1 MLTAEASKLTAEA
14 SKLTAEASKLT
25 AEASKLTAEASKLTV
40 EASKL
45 TAETSRMT
53 AETSRMTAETSR
65 MTAEASTTEARDGRG
80 KAMASVLYQSIET
93 LSKDKGIDP
102 EIVVGAVEDA
112 IALATRKYYKTT
124 ESMRAEMDRETGEIR
139 AYVFKTVVETPEQVE
154 DETNQISLEKAREMA
169 PEVEVGGELRFYKD
183 TTPLG
188 RIAAQMAKQV
198 IFQKVRE
205 AERDTVFNEYNHR
218 AGEVLNATVKRLEPM
233 DTIFDLGKAE
243 ARMPKREQSRL
254 EQFAVGERV
263 RVVLLRVDRA
273 AKGPQVIVSRA
284 APGLVSSLF
293 QSEVPEIYDGTVTI
307 RAIARE
313 AGERTKIAVMSR
325 DKDVDPVGACVGMK
339 GMRVQSI
346 IRELRGEK
354 IDIIEYSE
362 EITTFAEKA
371 LQPAKVSRV
380 SITDLG
386 EKQIEVIVDDTQLSL
401 AIGKKGQNVRLAAKL
416 LQWKIDIKS
425 EEEKRQEVEQQMT
438 AMSGGPTTPI
448 EQVTELGEQILE
460 KLIAAGITTI
470 EELADMT
477 PEQLEEVPGIGEKT
491 VEKISTAVRHYFG
504 QYEEGEE
511 RPAVAAIAAASEIEG
526 DAAEASADAEVSHP
540 DHARDVEASLGSE
553 ASTEDNIIAAE
564 ESTGEAEESML
575 SEKLSG
581 TTEERLAEEAAEFGE
596 AQELNGVSTDDL
608 IAAEDRASMSDA
620 NDDADAREEKIEL
633 ENDEVDNLAVQAN
646 EVSDEG
652 IDTDG
657 HDRG

>member
-1 MLTAEASKLTAEA
+1 
-14 SKLTAEASKLT
+14 
-25 AEASKLTAEASKLTV
+25 
-40 EASKL
+40 
-45 TAETSRMT
+45 
-53 AETSRMTAETSR
+53 
-65 MTAEASTTEARDGRG
+65 
-80 KAMASVLYQSIET
+80 MASVLYQSIEM
-93 LSKDKGIDP
+93 LSRDKGIDP
-102 EIVVGAVEDA
+102 AVVVGAVEDA
-112 IALATRKYYKTT
+112 IALATRKYYKTQET
-124 ESMRAEMDRETGEIR
+124 MRAEMDKETGEIR
-139 AYVFKTVVETPEQVE
+139 AYVYKTVVETPEEVE
-154 DETNQISLEKAREMA
+154 DEMNQISLEQARELA

-183 TTPLG
+183 TSPLG

-205 AERDTVFNEYNHR
+205 AERDTVFLEYNHR

-233 DTIFDLGKAE
+233 DVIFDLGKAE

-284 APGLVSSLF
+284 APALVQSLF
-293 QSEVPEIYDGTVTI
+293 QSEVPEIYDGTVSI

-380 SITDLG
+380 SIVDLA

-425 EEEKRQEVEQQMT
+425 EEEKRQEVEQQMQ
-438 AMSGGPTTPI
+438 AMGGGPTTPV
-448 EQVTELGEQILE
+448 EQITELGETILE
-460 KLIAAGITTI
+460 KLIAAGITTV

-477 PEQLEEVPGIGEKT
+477 PEQLEEIPGIGEKT
-491 VEKISTAVRHYFG
+491 LEKISVAVRHYFG

-511 RPAVAAIAAASEIEG
+511 RPIVAAATALHPTVETAEEPAGDGDSAAVTEGEGSMAKTPEEILAA
-526 DAAEASADAEVSHP
+526 DAGAVGEVEEVRDLSAEDIADAE
-540 DHARDVEASLGSE
+540 E
-553 ASTEDNIIAAE
+553 
-564 ESTGEAEESML
+564 
-575 SEKLSG
+575 
-581 TTEERLAEEAAEFGE
+581 
-596 AQELNGVSTDDL
+596 TDS
-608 IAAEDRASMSDA
+608 ASDA
-620 NDDADAREEKIEL
+620 FSDADVREEQIEL
-633 ENDEVDNLAVQAN
+633 DNDAVDSLVN
-646 EVSDEG
+646 ESQEISDEG

>member
-1 MLTAEASKLTAEA
+1 
-14 SKLTAEASKLT
+14 
-25 AEASKLTAEASKLTV
+25 
-40 EASKL
+40 
-45 TAETSRMT
+45 
-53 AETSRMTAETSR
+53 
-65 MTAEASTTEARDGRG
+65 
-80 KAMASVLYQSIET
+80 MASVLYQSIET
-93 LSKDKGIDP
+93 LSRDKGI
-102 EIVVGAVEDA
+102 ETEVVVGAVEDA
-112 IALATRKYYKTT
+112 IALATRKYYKTQ
-124 ESMRAEMDRETGEIR
+124 ENMRAEMDRETGEIR

-154 DETNQISLEKAREMA
+154 DEINQMTLEAARELA

-183 TTPLG
+183 TSPLG

-233 DTIFDLGKAE
+233 DVIFDLGKAE

-284 APGLVSSLF
+284 APGLVQNLF

-354 IDIIEYSE
+354 IDIIEFSE

-380 SITDLG
+380 SITDLA

-425 EEEKRQEVEQQMT
+425 EEEKRQEVEQQMQ
-438 AMSGGPTTPI
+438 AMGGGPTTPI
-448 EQVTELGEQILE
+448 EQVTELGEAVLE
-460 KLIAAGITTI
+460 KLIAAGITTV

-491 VEKISTAVRHYFG
+491 VEKISVAVRHYFG

-511 RPAVAAIAAASEIEG
+511 RPVVAAAAIAASTAAEVASETEA
-526 DAAEASADAEVSHP
+526 AAEAGMEITPEEILASQVGIGKAEEVSNI
-540 DHARDVEASLGSE
+540 
-553 ASTEDNIIAAE
+553 STEDIEAAE
-564 ESTGEAEESML
+564 EAR
-575 SEKLSG
+575 SG
-581 TTEERLAEEAAEFGE
+581 
-596 AQELNGVSTDDL
+596 
-608 IAAEDRASMSDA
+608 SDA
-620 NDDADAREEKIEL
+620 FSDNDAREERIEL
-633 ENDEVDNLAVQAN
+633 DNDAMDELVDLSQ
-646 EVSDEG
+646 ETTGEG
-652 IDTDG
+652 PDTDG
-657 HDRG
+657 NDRG

>member
-1 MLTAEASKLTAEA
+1 
-14 SKLTAEASKLT
+14 
-25 AEASKLTAEASKLTV
+25 
-40 EASKL
+40 
-45 TAETSRMT
+45 
-53 AETSRMTAETSR
+53 
-65 MTAEASTTEARDGRG
+65 
-80 KAMASVLYQSIET
+80 MASALYQSIEI
-93 LSKDKGIDP
+93 LGREKGIDP
-102 EIVVGAVEDA
+102 EIVVSAVEDA
-112 IALATRKYYKTT
+112 IALATRKFYKTV
-124 ESMRAEMDRETGEIR
+124 ENMRGEMNRETGEIR
-139 AYVFKTVVETPEQVE
+139 AYVYKTVVETPELIE
-154 DETNQISLEKAREMA
+154 DPDNQLTLEQARELA

-205 AERDTVFNEYNHR
+205 AERDTVFNEYAHR
-218 AGEVLNATVKRLEPM
+218 AGEILTATVKRLEPM
-233 DTIFDLGKAE
+233 DVIFDLGKTE

-284 APGLVSSLF
+284 APALVQSLF

-313 AGERTKIAVMSR
+313 AGERSKIAVMSR

-354 IDIIEYSE
+354 IDIIEYSD

-380 SITDLG
+380 SITDLA

-425 EEEKRQEVEQQMT
+425 EEEKRQEVEQQMQ
-438 AMSGGPTTPI
+438 AMGGGPSTPI
-448 EQVTELGEQILE
+448 EQVVELGDAVME
-460 KLIAAGITTI
+460 KLIAAGITTVEALSDMTA
-470 EELADMT
+470 EELS
-477 PEQLEEVPGIGEKT
+477 EIPGIGEKT
-491 VEKISTAVRHYFG
+491 VEKIAVAVRHYFG

-511 RPAVAAIAAASEIEG
+511 RPVPAPSEPTLIEGEEAAAAAAASDEAGDEVHSMTNSPEEILAG
-526 DAAEASADAEVSHP
+526 QAADA
-540 DHARDVEASLGSE
+540 GSAE
-553 ASTEDNIIAAE
+553 EISEFSTEDIAAVE
-564 ESTGEAEESML
+564 DEL
-575 SEKLSG
+575 SS
-581 TTEERLAEEAAEFGE
+581 
-596 AQELNGVSTDDL
+596 
-608 IAAEDRASMSDA
+608 SDA
-620 NDDADAREEKIEL
+620 NDANDAREADIEL
-633 ENDEVDNLAVQAN
+633 ENDTVDELVEQAQ

-652 IDTDG
+652 IDNSG